1 MKRNV
6 LSLAA
11 VLSAALSLSASSRA
25 DEPQTQDADAAPAP
39 AQASSE
45 TQAAPAETA
54 ASNAPDAPRA
64 EAADA
69 AAPAA
74 PQKQDITAAAAPPAA
89 PARKPPARLTG
100 KLTLQAAIDTAL
112 SYNVESKIAGH
123 QSRAARADA
132 LSARSAL
139 LPSVAFNASYGLNFD
154 IPYGR
159 DTDFYQ
165 SFNASLTA
173 NQLIYDFGKSRKR
186 WHAVKAQASAAE
198 HSSVAT
204 RRTVILNVRNAFF
217 DVLEAQALVAVG
229 EKTLENDEKHFEQ
242 TKELV
247 DAGTRPTIDLAKLK
261 SQVASARASLI
272 QAQGN
277 ERIARAQLSFL
288 LGQPI
293 SEGTEI
299 VEPSLGELAF
309 ESQPP
314 HELFEKALD
323 NRPDLASQRAAISAS
338 RLQLESVESNLWP
351 ALYATAGAG
360 WNWRHF
366 MEPFVGFD
374 VGLKLTWTI
383 FDGFSNKGAKAAARE
398 NVSIEELRLQYQEQ
412 KIFTAIE
419 EASLNVAAARAAL
432 AALDESL
439 EAAHELLA
447 SAEERYAAG
456 VGNIIE
462 LSDAQFDV
470 AEAESK
476 RVRGFYEV
484 LSARA
489 ALLNAVGVEEWK

>member
-1 MKRNV
+1 MNRNA
-6 LSLAA
+6 LFFAAALAA
-11 VLSAALSLSASSRA
+11 A
-25 DEPQTQDADAAPAP
+25 TAPFTP
-39 AQASSE
+39 AQADE
-45 TQAAPAETA
+45 APQKTAESASAVPETA
-54 ASNAPDAPRA
+54 PGD
-64 EAADA
+64 AADSPSSA
-69 AAPAA
+69 SQEAPAA
-74 PQKQDITAAAAPPAA
+74 RAA

-100 KLTLQAAIDTAL
+100 KLTLQTAIDTAL
-112 SYNVESKIAGH
+112 SYNVESKIADH

-132 LSARSAL
+132 LSARSSL
-139 LPSVAFNASYGLNFD
+139 LPTVAFNAAYGLNFD
-154 IPYGR
+154 IPYGQ

-165 SFNASLTA
+165 NFSANLTA
-173 NQLIYDFGKSRKR
+173 SQLIYDFGKSRKR
-186 WHAVKAQASAAE
+186 WHAAKAQASASE
-198 HSSVAT
+198 HTSVAT

-217 DVLEAQALVAVG
+217 DVLEAQALVTVG
-229 EKTLENDEKHFEQ
+229 EKTLENDEKHLEQ

-299 VEPSLGELAF
+299 VEPSLGELSF
-309 ESQPP
+309 ESLTLHQ
-314 HELFEKALD
+314 LFEKALD

-338 RLQLESVESNLWP
+338 RLQLESTESNLWP

-360 WNWRHF
+360 WSWRHF
-366 MEPFVGFD
+366 TEPFVGFD

-383 FDGFSNKGAKAAARE
+383 FDGLSNKGAKAAARE
-398 NVSIEELRLQYQEQ
+398 NVSVEELRLQYQEQ

-419 EASLNVAAARAAL
+419 EASLNVAAALSAL
-432 AALDESL
+432 SALDESL
-439 EAAHELLA
+439 EAANELLA

-462 LSDAQFDV
+462 LTDAQFDV